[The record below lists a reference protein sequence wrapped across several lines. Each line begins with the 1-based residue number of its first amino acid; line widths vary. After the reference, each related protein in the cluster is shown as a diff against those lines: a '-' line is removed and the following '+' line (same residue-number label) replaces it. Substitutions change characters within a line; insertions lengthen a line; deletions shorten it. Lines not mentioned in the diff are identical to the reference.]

1 MNDVRKT
8 VMAQDG
14 HGAGK
19 MRWEEG
25 RGGRSVRRA
34 AGWWT
39 RGAWGVPRVAMT
51 DAARPQ

>member
-1 MNDVRKT
+1 MVK
-8 VMAQDG
+8 DG

-25 RGGRSVRRA
+25 REGRSVWRA

-39 RGAWGVPRVAMT
+39 RRPLGVPRVVMT
-51 DAARPQ
+51 DVARPQ